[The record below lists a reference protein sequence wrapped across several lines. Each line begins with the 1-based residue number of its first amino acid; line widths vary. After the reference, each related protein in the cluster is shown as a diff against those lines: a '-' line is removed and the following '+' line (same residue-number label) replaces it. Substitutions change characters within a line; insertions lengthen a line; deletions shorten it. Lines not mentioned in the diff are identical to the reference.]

1 LSRIGEAVIMPP
13 HGPPMTRSI
22 APSTIFSPARRLVG
36 AALTLSLM
44 AAPLPVFAAPPPEGG
59 DAPAASPATAGGNV
73 AILKFTGDDYQANI
87 YRDKIQTALQAQG
100 YTANFI
106 KRSIDEAKDKNKCR
120 NLDAD
125 CLEKIGAYLN
135 KNSATVYDYYV
146 WAEVPASGAGSVV
159 VYDVKKKQKIVDIDL
174 AVSYNDIILVEV
186 IGNAVAKRV
195 AESQVPAETA
205 TDAEKEILA
214 TLDQPKET
222 PEEIEKRK
230 KDLDDAA
237 TAAAAAAAAGVD
249 AGEQTVDLKGEFDKL
264 CRTGPR
270 EDVEVEGDDGEI
282 IKERDLRP
290 PCKRGP
296 VFGYWQP
303 RAWVALTLTI
313 GSAAGMGVMYGL
325 AAAARSDWRDATD
338 NLEASGL
345 SGTDPNNAC
354 NGDACYADLAGEVSN
369 AAAQVRRRAIIGDV
383 MLGTTVLL
391 AGVLAIIIYQDRQ
404 AAKAFLKKEKEL
416 RAVSNLRVA
425 PVFGIT
431 NGAAMSFEF

>member
-1 LSRIGEAVIMPP
+1 
-13 HGPPMTRSI
+13 MTRSI
-22 APSTIFSPARRLVG
+22 APSTTFRRLVG
-36 AALTLSLM
+36 ASLTLSLM
-44 AAPLPVFAAPPPEGG
+44 AAPLPVFAAPPAG
-59 DAPAASPATAGGNV
+59 DEAAPAAPATATGNV
-73 AILKFTGDDYQANI
+73 AILKFTGDDYQAGI
-87 YRDKIQTALQAQG
+87 YREKVQLALQERG

-106 KRSIDEAKDKNKCR
+106 KRSIDEARDKNKCR
-120 NLDAD
+120 TLDDA

-135 KNSATVYDYYV
+135 KNSATVYDFYV

-159 VYDVKKKQKIVDIDL
+159 VYDIKKKQKIVDFDL
-174 AVSYNDIILVEV
+174 AISYNDIILVEV
-186 IGNAVAKRV
+186 IGKAIAKRL
-195 AESQVPAETA
+195 AESQVPPEPATEAEQ
-205 TDAEKEILA
+205 EILA

-230 KDLDDAA
+230 QDLIKAA
-237 TAAAAAAAAGVD
+237 DEAGEIAAAGAD

-325 AAAARSDWRDATD
+325 AAAARSDWKSAKD
-338 NLEASGL
+338 NLDASGL
-345 SGTDPNNAC
+345 SDSDPNNSC

-404 AAKAFLKKEKEL
+404 AAKAFLSKEKEL
-416 RAVSNLRVA
+416 RAVSNLRIG
-425 PVFGIT
+425 PVFGPT
-431 NGAAMSFEF
+431 NGAAMSFNF

>member
-1 LSRIGEAVIMPP
+1 LSGLGEAVIIPP

-22 APSTIFSPARRLVG
+22 APSTTFRRLVG
-36 AALTLSLM
+36 ASLTLSLM
-44 AAPLPVFAAPPPEGG
+44 AAPLPVFAAPPAG
-59 DAPAASPATAGGNV
+59 DEAAPAAAPATATGNV
-73 AILKFTGDDYQANI
+73 AILKFTGDDYQAGI
-87 YRDKIQTALQAQG
+87 YREKVQLSLQERG

-120 NLDAD
+120 NLDDA

-135 KNSATVYDYYV
+135 KNSATVYDFYV

-159 VYDVKKKQKIVDIDL
+159 VYDIKKKQKVVDFDL
-174 AVSYNDIILVEV
+174 SVSYNDIILVEV
-186 IGNAVAKRV
+186 IGKAIAKRV
-195 AESQVPAETA
+195 AESQVPAEPATA
-205 TDAEKEILA
+205 AEQEILA

-222 PEEIEKRK
+222 PEEIERRK
-230 KDLDDAA
+230 ADLLAAAEKAGADAAA
-237 TAAAAAAAAGVD
+237 TAD
-249 AGEQTVDLKGEFDKL
+249 AGEQTVDLKAEFNDF
-264 CRTGPR
+264 CRKGPR
-270 EDVEVEGDDGEI
+270 EDKEVEGDDGEM

-290 PCKRGP
+290 ACKRGP

-325 AAAARSDWRDATD
+325 AAAARSDWKKAVD

-345 SGTDPNNAC
+345 SDDDPNNSC

-369 AAAQVRRRAIIGDV
+369 AGAQVRRRAIIGDV

-391 AGVLAIIIYQDRQ
+391 AGVLAIIIFQDRQ
-404 AAKAFLKKEKEL
+404 AAKKYLANEKEL
-416 RAVSNLRVA
+416 RAISNLRVG
-425 PVFGIT
+425 PVFGPT
-431 NGAAMSFEF
+431 NGAAMSFNF